1 MAAGLQLK
9 NLLTSK
15 DENIKSLYQQRWLTQ
30 DNEVRVAVKLK
41 ASDLFL
47 NIFVCRT
54 STEPLERIMKDAC
67 S

>member
-47 NIFVCRT
+47 NIFVSRT
-54 STEPLERIMKDAC
+54 STEPLERIMKDA
-67 S
+67 SS